1 MTEKQ
6 QLLIALRTGEMPA
19 ERSGEYWSEEELQLL
34 KRLYCEDG
42 IDISDITLQLGRSEL
57 AVCQQLTKLGLL
69 SPQGKPRARNKKPLT
84 AQCLCPLC
92 QVSDCAHCEKE
103 CLHAGTV

>member
-34 KRLYCEDG
+34 KRLYAPVTPPRMAQPG
-42 IDISDITLQLGRSEL
+42 PPVKG
-57 AVCQQLTKLGLL
+57 KP
-69 SPQGKPRARNKKPLT
+69 PQGGGATHP
-84 AQCLCPLC
+84 
-92 QVSDCAHCEKE
+92 
-103 CLHAGTV
+103 